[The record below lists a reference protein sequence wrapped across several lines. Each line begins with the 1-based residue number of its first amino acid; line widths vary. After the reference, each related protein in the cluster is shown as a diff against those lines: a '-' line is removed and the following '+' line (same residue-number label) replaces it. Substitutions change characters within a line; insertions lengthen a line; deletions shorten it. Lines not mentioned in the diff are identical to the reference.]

1 MADHA
6 VAATVMETE
15 TVTATAV
22 VTCQGFVNKNNF
34 SNVCKNCGRT
44 LQQHPAVRVDTKN
57 RLPDER
63 AWTRADAG
71 LLRWTDQVLVERLQK
86 NCIPALERV
95 KAAWKLT
102 EALVEEEHHNL
113 CVDFLQNVPF
123 SKSNINRGCCHRMGV
138 QYTEMESL
146 IYHQTKCPQAKKL
159 IVAMEHD
166 APKALRQYGFLMRHW
181 RSCKADML
189 EYDEKIKK
197 LCGRSDFLNP
207 GVGFVRER
215 VPAPVYE
222 DIKQVT
228 VCRVCESKF
237 GLFSRRKL
245 HCAGCARVV
254 CEKCAPMRS
263 GSEDGPVVRLCI
275 ICLPF

>member
-95 KAAWKLT
+95 KAAWKL
-102 EALVEEEHHNL
+102 VESSTNNL
-113 CVDFLQNVPF
+113 
-123 SKSNINRGCCHRMGV
+123 
-138 QYTEMESL
+138 E
-146 IYHQTKCPQAKKL
+146 
-159 IVAMEHD
+159 
-166 APKALRQYGFLMRHW
+166 
-181 RSCKADML
+181 L
-189 EYDEKIKK
+189 E
-197 LCGRSDFLNP
+197 
-207 GVGFVRER
+207 
-215 VPAPVYE
+215 
-222 DIKQVT
+222 T
-228 VCRVCESKF
+228 
-237 GLFSRRKL
+237 
-245 HCAGCARVV
+245 
-254 CEKCAPMRS
+254 
-263 GSEDGPVVRLCI
+263 
-275 ICLPF
+275 